1 MTIILSEQA
10 CDELWQAQE
19 LTVQSDPLDPLDVT
33 YSCPPRLGAGMV
45 PLDSTPGRVGG
56 GNSQR
61 PVTRSR
67 D

>member
-33 YSCPPRLGAGMV
+33 YRCPP
-45 PLDSTPGRVGG
+45 SWGRDRKH
-56 GNSQR
+56 S
-61 PVTRSR
+61 SR
-67 D
+67 RCDRALV